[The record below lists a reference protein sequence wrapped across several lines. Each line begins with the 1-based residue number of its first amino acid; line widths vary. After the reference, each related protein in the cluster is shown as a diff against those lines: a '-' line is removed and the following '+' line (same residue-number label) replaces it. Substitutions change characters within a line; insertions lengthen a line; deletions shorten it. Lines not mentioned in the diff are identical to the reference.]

1 MHQLN
6 HSNSVLMKTA
16 VSERPHS
23 TFCSWPLVFLLKK
36 KHSHIFQ
43 LISQLCYIIFSL
55 HFFLFIT
62 VCQLQYT
69 QFNFFFKNFYK
80 SYMLKS
86 VILLDLWLLSV
97 THTHTF
103 SIPLFLTS
111 EPSSHI
117 WEYYVIHPGTWLWHP
132 LPRHHL
138 FCSSWSLRV

>member
-6 HSNSVLMKTA
+6 HSNGVLMKTA

-69 QFNFFFKNFYK
+69 QFNFFFYFYK

-97 THTHTF
+97 THT
-103 SIPLFLTS
+103 LFQ
-111 EPSSHI
+111 SH
-117 WEYYVIHPGTWLWHP
+117 YSWH
-132 LPRHHL
+132 LPIFENIML
-138 FCSSWSLRV
+138 FTLEHDSDTHYLIITCSVPHGA

>member
-97 THTHTF
+97 THTHT
-103 SIPLFLTS
+103 LFQ
-111 EPSSHI
+111 SHYSWHLSRLPI
-117 WEYYVIHPGTWLWHP
+117 FENIMLFILEHDSDTHYLVIT
-132 LPRHHL
+132 
-138 FCSSWSLRV
+138 CSVPHGA